1 MVKSSEVPELKI
13 VATEDTS
20 LLEVVPSEVMIGSQ
34 VDVEGEVDV
43 SVSEAK
49 LVLAYGA
56 DTSSEV
62 KISVEM
68 LCSDS
73 M

>member
-43 SVSEAK
+43 SVSEAT

-73 M
+73 L

>member
-1 MVKSSEVPELKI
+1 MVKSPEVPELKI

-20 LLEVVPSEVMIGSQ
+20 LLKVVPSEVMIGSQ
-34 VDVEGEVDV
+34 VDVEGEVNV
-43 SVSEAK
+43 SVSEAT
-49 LVLAYGA
+49 LVLAYGV

-68 LCSDS
+68 LCTDS
-73 M
+73 L

>member
-43 SVSEAK
+43 SVSEAT